1 MTDSAAANDLRAHRA
16 YRNDLRTR
24 LVAAREA
31 LPAETHARLSNEIER
46 HLAALLDAL
55 KPGVLAFCWPFRA
68 EFDARPL
75 VTAQLSRGLRAC
87 LPVVM
92 DKDSP
97 LEFRAWTPHSE
108 MVEDRYG
115 IHIPALGDTLR
126 PDVILMPL
134 NGFDGAGYRLGYGGG
149 YFDRSLAAL
158 SSQSPGCPK
167 IDLAPSGGG
176 AAHGADPG
184 ASQLP
189 RPRAIGV
196 GFELARV
203 GTIRPQAHDLP
214 MEAIVTEAGI
224 FEVKAGRLQPRQG
237 KQGPGAADADRIAY

>member
-134 NGFDGAGYRLGYGGG
+134 NGFDEAGFRLGYGGG
-149 YFDRSLAAL
+149 YFDRSLAA
-158 SSQSPGCPK
+158 
-167 IDLAPSGGG
+167 IE
-176 AAHGADPG
+176 
-184 ASQLP
+184 P

-203 GTIRPQAHDLP
+203 ESIQPQEYDLP
-214 MEAIVTEAGI
+214 MDAIVTEAGV
-224 FEVKAGRLQPRQG
+224 FAVEGGYL
-237 KQGPGAADADRIAY
+237 KQR